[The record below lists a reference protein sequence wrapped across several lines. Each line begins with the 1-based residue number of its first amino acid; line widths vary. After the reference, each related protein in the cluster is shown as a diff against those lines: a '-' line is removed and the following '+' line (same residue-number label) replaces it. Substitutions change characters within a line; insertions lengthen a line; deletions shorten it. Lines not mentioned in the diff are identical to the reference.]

1 MKLFLLGI
9 SIFVC
14 IAFSSCFKPKVVPPS
29 LPTET
34 HEGKNTF
41 GFDLN
46 DQLWL
51 PKSKGIDSGRAL
63 SSSIQYGFTLAATNL
78 NQHIIFSIY
87 GLSSTGS
94 YDLTASGNSVL
105 FIDNADHYHC
115 TKGLMIV
122 TYLDGVKGTVS
133 GEFSATMV
141 NDSENVLTIDQ
152 GRFDTTF

>member
-9 SIFVC
+9 SIC
-14 IAFSSCFKPKVVPPS
+14 IVFSSCFKPKVVPPS
-29 LPTET
+29 LPAET

-41 GFDLN
+41 GFYLN
-46 DQLWL
+46 NQLWL
-51 PKSKGIDSGRAL
+51 PKSKGIDSSPAL
-63 SSSIQYGFTLAATNL
+63 SCYIQNGFSLAANHL
-78 NQHIIFSIY
+78 NQYIVFSIY

-94 YDLTASGNSVL
+94 YDLTASGNSVI

-115 TKGLMIV
+115 TKGLMTI
-122 TYLDGVKGTVS
+122 TYLDGVKGIVS

-141 NDSENVLTIDQ
+141 NDAGNVLTIDQ